1 MATPLKEKD
10 LLICPQL
17 KNFLSQGWGLV
28 NPFSIH
34 VGILIGLAF
43 CSSPS
48 ELRDAIEMPC
58 PKDSVVHPKPLI
70 FFPLPVPRCSLNL
83 GGEVGR

>member
-1 MATPLKEKD
+1 MATPLKEND

-17 KNFLSQGWGLV
+17 EHFLSQGWGLV

-34 VGILIGLAF
+34 VGILIGLVF

-58 PKDSVVHPKPLI
+58 PEDSIVHPKTLRV
-70 FFPLPVPRCSLNL
+70 FPLPLPQCSLNL
-83 GGEVGR
+83 GVEVGR